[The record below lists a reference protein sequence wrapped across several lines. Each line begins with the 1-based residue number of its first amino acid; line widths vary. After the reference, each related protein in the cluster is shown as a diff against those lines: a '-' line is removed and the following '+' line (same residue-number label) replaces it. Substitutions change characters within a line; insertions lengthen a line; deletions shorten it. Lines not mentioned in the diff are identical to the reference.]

1 MWSLPPQPC
10 SPGCYKKVESSHG
23 HIKEPSLHCLTP
35 LSPIYMP
42 WNQKVW
48 EQIIGIPRQTIERT
62 WECVTFW
69 ITCNNAKLTVRPAK
83 SIIKTQVNICPGSAW
98 ELGSIFWILLALV
111 FSPIHLWL
119 CCHMLSTDQGTD
131 QVRHLITSDWSSIT
145 IHAEISVVDAML
157 WTIVRHL
164 SASIWPYHSISIM
177 LNWHHSCQ
185 VKVCLPV
192 KKKAVDWRP

>member
-10 SPGCYKKVESSHG
+10 SPGCYKKFESSHG

-48 EQIIGIPRQTIERT
+48 EQIIGIPRQAIERT

-69 ITCNNAKLTVRPAK
+69 ITWNNARLTVRPAK
-83 SIIKTQVNICPGSAW
+83 NIIKTQVNICPGSAW

-119 CCHMLSTDQGTD
+119 CC
-131 QVRHLITSDWSSIT
+131 
-145 IHAEISVVDAML
+145 
-157 WTIVRHL
+157 
-164 SASIWPYHSISIM
+164 
-177 LNWHHSCQ
+177 
-185 VKVCLPV
+185 VKHRPGHGPSQTCDNIRLVIDNHPCWNQCGGCN
-192 KKKAVDWRP
+192 AVDNSQTSVSFYMAISQYIHYVELASQLSGKGLPTC